1 MTPES
6 LLGFIQAAMEVPRQA
21 WAPVLG
27 LLASWALTQ
36 RLKFLL
42 PAAWSTKARDVATQ
56 AIAFVVAIP
65 ITAITWG
72 VADAM
77 SWMAGV
83 VVGLI
88 APAAWSVFMLL
99 LGWWKPE
106 LRDRLSKDMKP

>member
-6 LLGFIQAAMEVPRQA
+6 LLGFVNAAMEVPRQA

-27 LLASWALTQ
+27 LLASWSLTQ

-42 PAAWSTKARDVATQ
+42 PAAWSAKAREVSVQ
-56 AIAFVVAIP
+56 AIAMVIAMVV
-65 ITAITWG
+65 TAVTWG
-72 VADAM
+72 LTDALAWVA
-77 SWMAGV
+77 GLV
-83 VVGLI
+83 IGLI

-106 LRDRLSKDMKP
+106 LRDRLSKDIKS

>member
-6 LLGFIQAAMEVPRQA
+6 LLGFIQVAMEVPRQA

-27 LLASWALTQ
+27 LLTSWALTQ

-42 PAAWSTKARDVATQ
+42 PDAWSHKARDLATQ
-56 AIAFVVAIP
+56 AIAFAIAIP
-65 ITAITWG
+65 ITALTWG
-72 VADAM
+72 VMDTM
-77 SWMAGV
+77 GWMAGV

-106 LRDRLSKDMKP
+106 LRERLSKDFKP